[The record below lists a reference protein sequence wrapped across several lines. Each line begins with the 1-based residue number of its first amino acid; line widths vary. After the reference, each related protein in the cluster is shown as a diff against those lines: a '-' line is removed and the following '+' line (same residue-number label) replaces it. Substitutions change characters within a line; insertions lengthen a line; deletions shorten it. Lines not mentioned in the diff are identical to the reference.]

1 MMDSDAIP
9 VMGLGLITS
18 LGRQVAENHEAV
30 KGGKTGIRH
39 LERGEGPPYLQYGA
53 PSLDPVIPDMPKKIF
68 SQMKFLNRGARLGF
82 HAALEAL
89 GSLGADHG
97 VPPERRALFV
107 ASGDHTQAGCE
118 FMLPAIGD
126 ALAGSGPRELDQVKL
141 NRSAMNKVNPF
152 FLLDSLQ
159 NNLFSFLSAYCQF
172 MGPNT
177 SLASFSPGGGHA
189 LELAARSIRFG
200 QADMALA
207 VGYGSWINDISLYE
221 LHGLGLL
228 SSCRGGASSYR
239 PLDRGRDGFIAG
251 EGGAAVLL
259 MSREAA
265 ERASSQYPAALLQ
278 GCGNCSE
285 TASPHSIR
293 VPDDVT
299 VRVMQKTLE
308 FCAMNP
314 GDLGCVI
321 PHGSGSRDGD
331 RSELNSILKVLGE
344 SADRVPVWGLKAYT
358 GHMGAASDLAEIIL
372 GIEAVR
378 EQRISG
384 TLHFEQTER
393 EFLPLR
399 ISPSAQQLR
408 GSSFLS
414 VSYGIGGQSSAA
426 IVRVA

>member
-1 MMDSDAIP
+1 MINSDAIP
-9 VMGLGLITS
+9 LVGMGLITS
-18 LGRQVAENHEAV
+18 LGRQTAENHEAV
-30 KGGKTGIRH
+30 KEGRTGIRH
-39 LERGEGPPYLQYGA
+39 LHRGEGPFHLQCGA
-53 PSLDPVIPDMPKKIF
+53 PSLDPVIPPMPKKLH

-89 GSLGADHG
+89 SCLGEDHG

-118 FMLPAIGD
+118 FMLPAMKD
-126 ALAGSGPRELDQVKL
+126 AIAGSGSSRIDQVKL
-141 NRSAMNKVNPF
+141 NQCAMSRVNPF

-159 NNLFSFLSAYCQF
+159 NNLFSFLSAHCQF

-207 VGYGSWINDISLYE
+207 VGYGSWINEISLYE

-228 SSCRGGASSYR
+228 SSCRHGAASYR

-251 EGGAAVLL
+251 EGGAALL
-259 MSREAA
+259 LVSPRVVKEAGLQ
-265 ERASSQYPAALLQ
+265 SPPAFLR
-278 GCGNCSE
+278 GTGNCIE
-285 TASPHSIR
+285 TASSHSIR
-293 VPDDVT
+293 VPRDVT
-299 VRVMQKTLE
+299 FRVMQKTLE
-308 FCAMNP
+308 VCGMNAE
-314 GDLGCVI
+314 DLGCLI

-331 RSELNSILKVLGE
+331 RSELNSILKVLGD
-344 SADRVPVWGLKAYT
+344 AAKKVPVWGLKAHT

-378 EQRISG
+378 EQRIPG
-384 TLHFEQTER
+384 TLHFEQTEP

-399 ISPSAQQLR
+399 ISSAPQRLR
-408 GSSFLS
+408 RSSFLS

-426 IVRVA
+426 VIEVK